1 MRKVLPATAENVY
14 RRFIEFEER
23 AATIYFRFASRFS
36 ENPQL
41 SSFWFDMAM
50 EEKQHA
56 GLRCSA
62 SATPYLS
69 TIFRKTRRSGNW
81 PPSSRRSSGCRR
93 PRISRSKRLFP
104 SRLKSKAPKSSH
116 LLFRQ
121 RAYVGNDVVRS
132 LGVDIFNT
140 FHFAGTFKDCLFDVG
155 VAHRLHFL

>member
-56 GLRCSA
+56 GL
-62 SATPYLS
+62 
-69 TIFRKTRRSGNW
+69 
-81 PPSSRRSSGCRR
+81 
-93 PRISRSKRLFP
+93 
-104 SRLKSKAPKSSH
+104 
-116 LLFRQ
+116 LLFCVCDSLFAHDLPKDAEIRKLAALLQ
-121 RAYVGNDVVRS
+121 KIERLSEAPNLTLEEAFSLAIEIESSEVNTIRS